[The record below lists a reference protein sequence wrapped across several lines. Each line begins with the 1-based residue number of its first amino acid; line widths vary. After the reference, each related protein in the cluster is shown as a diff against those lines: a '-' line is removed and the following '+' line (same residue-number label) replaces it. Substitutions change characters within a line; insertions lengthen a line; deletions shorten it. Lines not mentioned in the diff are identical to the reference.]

1 MVIPPKRIWTRRRLV
16 AGSAAAG
23 GAGVVAAGF
32 WLRGSDGEDRG
43 GAPISPTRAPTSMP
57 PTPAPTSR
65 PVGGVPRISA
75 AARLNFDT
83 FDALRTVERSVEE
96 VLGRTHSRVV
106 QWTPGNGEIEADL
119 GAEWEQVDELTL
131 RVRRNERAVWQA
143 RGAIQGRP
151 LLSEDIGR
159 HFARL
164 LDLRAAGQLSGAL
177 SREFARLARVSV
189 PGDGSILFET
199 DKPDPLFPAALASRF
214 ALVQSPEA
222 ADVFASTWHQQEP
235 ESVVGTGPFV
245 FDGFINGWL
254 SFRAH
259 IGAHRPAFVEGLR
272 IGQPHGVGAA
282 ARARFAAREL
292 DVFLAR
298 DRRDVEALETEP
310 RVSRERRFEEN
321 ATIST
326 VFAGAPPWSNLNL
339 LRAVSVA
346 LNRPELVRR
355 LHGALAVPSGPV
367 APVYDGFGVPERE
380 LISKAGYRSDF
391 AVDIADARAL
401 WSAGGGEGL
410 GAVTVDF
417 PSTYD
422 PLYSASSV
430 VCGLLNE
437 ALGVSQFVP
446 AVHQYTV
453 ISAKAVAFEYGS
465 GRPALWFGWG
475 PPFESP
481 DPTRYLI
488 ETFRTGAAGW
498 APQGMTVPG
507 LDGVLDRLAAAFE
520 FEERQALAR
529 EADGLLLDA
538 GGAGVFPWLVQTG
551 ERFRRDYLELAPPTP
566 FWGAA
571 WDSGMTMDVE
581 AAAADGRP
589 A

>member
-1 MVIPPKRIWTRRRLV
+1 M
-16 AGSAAAG
+16 
-23 GAGVVAAGF
+23 
-32 WLRGSDGEDRG
+32 
-43 GAPISPTRAPTSMP
+43 
-57 PTPAPTSR
+57 
-65 PVGGVPRISA
+65 GGVPRLAA
-75 AARLNFDT
+75 AARLSFDT
-83 FDALRTVERSVEE
+83 FDALRTVERSVVE

-106 QWTPGNGEIEADL
+106 QWAPGNGEIEADL

-131 RVRRNERAVWQA
+131 RVRRNERALWQA

-164 LDLRAAGQLSGAL
+164 IDLRAAGQLSGTL

-189 PGDGSILFET
+189 PGDGSIVFET
-199 DKPDPLFPAALASRF
+199 DKPDPHFLGALASRF

-222 ADVFASTWHQQEP
+222 VDVFEATWHEQSH
-235 ESVVGTGPFV
+235 ESVVGTGSFV
-245 FDGFINGWL
+245 FDGFLDGWL

-259 IGAHRPAFVEGLR
+259 VGAHRPAFVEGLR
-272 IGQPHGVGAA
+272 VGQPHGSGAG
-282 ARARFAAREL
+282 ARVRFVAREI

-310 RVSRERRFEEN
+310 GVSRERRFEEN

-326 VFAGAPPWSNLNL
+326 VFAGAPPWSDLNL

-346 LNRPELVRR
+346 LNRPELIRR
-355 LHGALAVPSGPV
+355 LHGELAVASGPV
-367 APVYDGFGVPERE
+367 APAYGGFGVSERE
-380 LISKAGYRSDF
+380 LVSKAGYRADF
-391 AVDIADARAL
+391 AADIAEARAL

-410 GAVTVDF
+410 GAVTVEF

-422 PLYSASSV
+422 PIYSASSV
-430 VCGLLNE
+430 VCGMLNE

-453 ISAKAVAFEYGS
+453 ISAKALALEYGS

-481 DPTRYLI
+481 DPARYLI
-488 ETFRTGAAGW
+488 ETFRTGAPGW

-507 LDGVLDRLAAAFE
+507 LDGVLDQLAVSFE
-520 FEERQALAR
+520 VEERQALAR

-551 ERFRRDYLELAPPTP
+551 ERFRQDYLELPPPTP
-566 FWGAA
+566 FWGGA
-571 WDSGMTMDVE
+571 WDFEMTMDAE